1 MFGVVS
7 VVPGGGGDGGGG
19 GGVDGDKTLCT
30 VCTGIGLSALS
41 TWQSEATMEAI
52 VGATPSSSISEL
64 WDMVGTSVNSET
76 W

>member
-30 VCTGIGLSALS
+30 VCTGIGLSVLS

-52 VGATPSSSISEL
+52 VGGDSLLLYLGI
-64 WDMVGTSVNSET
+64 VGHGGD
-76 W
+76 